1 MGSPD
6 SRTTSDI
13 SFELQPCLEV
23 LESSMCDWVGRMVV
37 ISPAGVLI
45 GRSPDAELHLEDDS
59 LSREHAR
66 IELRPDGVAV
76 LVDLDST
83 NGTYL
88 NGARVDRAPLSLGDR
103 IRIGHTLIQYGNDSL
118 RSSQRVN
125 ELLATAH
132 IALWEWE
139 PQTGRFSAS
148 NNFGEVTGVS
158 VQEMTARPVAAL
170 ELVHTEDRERLT
182 TALRALRASTES
194 VELDLRLRGSGS
206 YDVWL
211 TVRAHPVRAGQSLTI
226 TGSATNTTVRKRAER
241 ELRRVTRVLENLHDA
256 IVVTDLDGR
265 ITDWTAK
272 AEAVFQRRKDGV
284 PPAQL
289 SELIGD
295 KRVGEIQ
302 RAISEHGHWTAE
314 IPIILSGELEGL
326 FEVATAPLKD
336 EDGWVVGYVA
346 ALRDVTERKAL
357 QNQLILADKLAAIG
371 SLAAGVAHEINNPL
385 AVVTGGLEWIGE
397 RLMKQLQ
404 PLSGTAHEVATL
416 NDVLAE
422 MRDGVTRIAGIVAGM
437 KNASQKDDPSSA
449 NQVLLLRAI
458 EGAARILAN
467 EIRHSA
473 RLVITVPDDLWV
485 SCSETRLMQVFIH
498 LIANAAHAIE
508 ERNGG
513 FNEIRIEVS
522 ERGADRASVTVRDT
536 GVGMSPDTLGRL
548 FTPFFSTKQA
558 GRGTGLGLSVSR
570 TIIDACGGRIHFES
584 QAGQG
589 TTATVELP
597 VAPAPPAPPVA
608 PESSGERGRILV
620 IDDEPFVAN
629 ALCRLLRSR
638 GFQTDAATDGRA
650 GRDKLLTGEY
660 QAVLCDLMMPE
671 YSGVDFYNDIEARRP
686 DLVRRIIFLSGGAFT
701 PTAEAFIEEG
711 RRPVLPKPWSVK
723 ILISAIDD
731 IE

>member
-1 MGSPD
+1 
-6 SRTTSDI
+6 
-13 SFELQPCLEV
+13 
-23 LESSMCDWVGRMVV
+23 
-37 ISPAGVLI
+37 
-45 GRSPDAELHLEDDS
+45 
-59 LSREHAR
+59 
-66 IELRPDGVAV
+66 VA
-76 LVDLDST
+76 
-83 NGTYL
+83 
-88 NGARVDRAPLSLGDR
+88 
-103 IRIGHTLIQYGNDSL
+103 
-118 RSSQRVN
+118 
-125 ELLATAH
+125 
-132 IALWEWE
+132 
-139 PQTGRFSAS
+139 
-148 NNFGEVTGVS
+148 
-158 VQEMTARPVAAL
+158 
-170 ELVHTEDRERLT
+170 
-182 TALRALRASTES
+182 
-194 VELDLRLRGSGS
+194 
-206 YDVWL
+206 
-211 TVRAHPVRAGQSLTI
+211 
-226 TGSATNTTVRKRAER
+226 
-241 ELRRVTRVLENLHDA
+241 
-256 IVVTDLDGR
+256 
-265 ITDWTAK
+265 
-272 AEAVFQRRKDGV
+272 
-284 PPAQL
+284 
-289 SELIGD
+289 
-295 KRVGEIQ
+295 
-302 RAISEHGHWTAE
+302 
-314 IPIILSGELEGL
+314 
-326 FEVATAPLKD
+326 
-336 EDGWVVGYVA
+336 
-346 ALRDVTERKAL
+346 
-357 QNQLILADKLAAIG
+357 
-371 SLAAGVAHEINNPL
+371 
-385 AVVTGGLEWIGE
+385 
-397 RLMKQLQ
+397 
-404 PLSGTAHEVATL
+404 
-416 NDVLAE
+416 
-422 MRDGVTRIAGIVAGM
+422 
-437 KNASQKDDPSSA
+437 
-449 NQVLLLRAI
+449 
-458 EGAARILAN
+458 
-467 EIRHSA
+467 
-473 RLVITVPDDLWV
+473 
-485 SCSETRLMQVFIH
+485 CSETRLMQVFIH